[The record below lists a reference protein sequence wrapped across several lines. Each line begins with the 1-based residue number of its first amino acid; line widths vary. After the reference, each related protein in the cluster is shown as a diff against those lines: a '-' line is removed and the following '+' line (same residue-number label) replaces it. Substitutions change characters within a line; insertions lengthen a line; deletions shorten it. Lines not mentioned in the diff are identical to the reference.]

1 MKQKNRETMERAIG
15 IVEGLSWV
23 AEEKM
28 SEALVTVCE
37 MLDAV
42 MKDEETEE

>member
-1 MKQKNRETMERAIG
+1 MKQKSRETMERAIG

-28 SEALVTVCE
+28 REALEIVCE
-37 MLDAV
+37 ILDAV
-42 MKDEETEE
+42 MRDEETE

>member
-23 AEEKM
+23 SDSKT
-28 SEALVTVCE
+28 SEALISVCE
-37 MLDAV
+37 ILDAV
-42 MKDEETEE
+42 MKDEVEE

>member
-15 IVEGLSWV
+15 IVEGLSW
-23 AEEKM
+23 AEEGKM

-37 MLDAV
+37 ILDAV

>member
-28 SEALVTVCE
+28 SEALLTVCE

-42 MKDEETEE
+42 MRDEVEE